1 MSTLVS
7 IKNRINQ
14 LEGGAFQN
22 LCDAYLYCCGYGSG
36 YSLGMKTG
44 TDKTA
49 KGNPDTYFLAADG
62 KYVFVMYT
70 VQQTNFVDKAKE
82 DIDKCLDPQ
91 KTGLAADQVSEI
103 ILCYTYGRLLAG
115 EHQELRKYCA
125 DRNVLLTMIGLDK
138 LGNDICFKY
147 PQIARD
153 NLGIKID
160 SGQIMTMDDFLRNH
174 DANKMSAPLNT
185 PFMFRD
191 KEMQEATAK
200 LNTSDILILS
210 GAAGTGKTRLALKLC
225 NDYAQSN
232 KRVILCVKSNTL
244 EIYDDLVTSIEENK
258 AYIVFIDDANELT
271 GLHFFLESLIHSQ
284 GKTNG
289 IQKIVLTVRDY
300 ARQKVLNSV
309 LEYEKPAIVKI
320 ETLKDEEIKHLVS
333 KAMGITNHLYLD
345 RIAEIAVGNARLAML
360 AAKVAADTNRLDSI
374 RDASELYDH
383 YYGEQIRTVLQGDTG
398 IRSAGLIAFFQAL
411 RLDHLDHL
419 NPVFD
424 LLNITKDQF
433 ADDMR
438 RFHDLELVDMSHDIA
453 VKISDQSFSNYLLKY
468 VFVDKRIIPLHQM
481 IETCFFININEQLTI
496 TACSILNNVFDAGM
510 IRDYLQEQ
518 LNIVWDTL
526 QPDEKRFLPFFKA
539 FHMVRPTEALRI
551 IKDCID
557 AEESHSL
564 DVSTITFDKN
574 GNTAYIDDNIIKILC
589 SYDKHGDLST
599 AVDLLLLYYLKR
611 PDLFNQVYSAFITEL
626 SINSHD
632 HQYGYYTQKTIVDR
646 FCAALDESVSA
657 NLKILFVR
665 VAEWYLKLIYTSAES
680 GRGGSAFIY
689 TIPLI
694 GCTPLFEYRRK
705 IIDYLF
711 DMYKRGEY
719 HAEID
724 GLLMDYNK
732 DRCIKTDKS
741 ILRNEY
747 NLILRFFSSMSSH
760 SLSHCIIAEH
770 IRKIG
775 RKIKCNYGKELS
787 AFFRSREYQI
797 YRMLHFDRKDR
808 IDLDYNSAHSEHRK
822 QIIKK
827 TCNYSLKD
835 YRFLF
840 KLCSQ
845 YIADMDHN
853 ATNLTEGVSIVIDT
867 AFTNNKLYVD
877 VIRTYIEEN
886 TPYSCHSDIILE
898 KLFKVKDPYSIKEMI
913 ISHDF
918 EQKNQWLWDFYTEL
932 PVNHISS
939 EWANDLLSYLAHPQV
954 SVKNGAFRPIK
965 LIKKYEIV
973 DQDFFVKAIETI
985 AAHYE
990 ESPFVFHLYFYFML
1004 SNDSEKI
1011 SWLLTEKTS
1020 LLEDFYLKE
1029 AKCTEH
1035 VDYKG
1040 CLLSSI
1046 IEKDFDF
1053 LTQYLQCIPS
1063 ETNSYKWNQEPWI
1076 KRLSALWKKE
1086 NYLSYFDTIFDY
1098 YFQNQRIIFDSV
1110 FGQLLCGQEQNESII
1125 ERQDLWINN
1134 QIEKHYDDT
1143 KRMRVLFNELSVLEA
1158 ERRRKAL
1165 SYFVSINSD
1174 FDSFQKLPLEPSSW
1188 GVNISSMNSR
1198 IDYLKTLLPL
1208 FSGLKYIDHKMR
1220 IEQEIKIW
1228 ENRIKA
1234 EEISELL
1241 VTI

>member
-1 MSTLVS
+1 MAILTV
-7 IKNRINQ
+7 IKDRINQ
-14 LEGGAFQN
+14 LDGGAFQN
-22 LCDAYLYCCGYGSG
+22 LCDAYLYCRGYGSG

-70 VQQTNFVDKAKE
+70 VQQTDFVDKAKE

-103 ILCYTYGRLLAG
+103 ILCYTYGRLSAG
-115 EHQELRKYCA
+115 EHQGLRTYCS
-125 DRNVLLTMIGLDK
+125 DQNVLLTMIGLDE

-147 PQIARD
+147 PKLARD
-153 NLGIKID
+153 SLGIKID
-160 SGQIMTMDDFLRNH
+160 SGQILSADDFLRNH

-191 KEMQEATAK
+191 KEMQEATEK

-225 NDYAQSN
+225 TDYAQKN
-232 KRVILCVKSNTL
+232 KLEIYCVKSNTL
-244 EIYDDLVTSIEENK
+244 EIYEDLITSIEENK
-258 AYIVFIDDANELT
+258 AYIILIDDANELT
-271 GLHFFLESLIHSQ
+271 GVHFFLESLIHSQ

-309 LEYEKPAIVKI
+309 LESEKPAIVKI

-360 AAKVAADTNRLDSI
+360 AAKVAADANSLDSI

-433 ADDMR
+433 VDDMR

-468 VFVDKRIIPLHQM
+468 VFIDKKIIPLHKM
-481 IETCFFININEQLTI
+481 VETCFFINQQQTI
-496 TACSILNNVFDAGM
+496 TACSILINVFAAGTVQN
-510 IRDYLQEQ
+510 YLHEQ

-539 FHMVRPTEALRI
+539 FHMVRPMETLRI

-557 AEESHSL
+557 AEESHDL
-564 DVSTITFDKN
+564 DVSVITFDKN
-574 GNTAYIDDNIIKILC
+574 MNTAYIDDNIIKILC
-589 SYDKHGDLST
+589 SYDKHEDLSM
-599 AVDLLLLYYLKR
+599 AVDLLLLHYQKR
-611 PDLFNQVYSAFITEL
+611 PDLFKQIYSAFVTEL
-626 SINSHD
+626 SINSHS
-632 HQYGYYTQKTIVDR
+632 HQYGYYTQKIIIDR
-646 FCAALDESVSA
+646 FCIALDESASA

-665 VAEWYLKLIYTSAES
+665 VAEWYLKLIYSSAES
-680 GRGGSAFIY
+680 GRGRSALIY
-689 TIPLI
+689 TIPLM
-694 GCTPLFEYRRK
+694 GCTPLFEYRQK
-705 IIDYLF
+705 ILNCLF
-711 DMYKRGEY
+711 EMYKREEY
-719 HAEID
+719 RAEIE

-732 DRCIKTDKS
+732 DRCIETDIN

-760 SLSHCIIAEH
+760 SLNHCIIAEH
-770 IRKIG
+770 IRNIG
-775 RKIKCNYGKELS
+775 RRIKCTYGKELA
-787 AFFRSREYQI
+787 AFCRSREYQI
-797 YRMLHFDRKDR
+797 YRMLHFDRKNW
-808 IDLDYNSAHSEHRK
+808 IDLDYNSAHFEHRK
-822 QIIKK
+822 LITKK

-835 YRFLF
+835 YQFLF
-840 KLCSQ
+840 KLCGQ

-867 AFTNNKLYVD
+867 AFRNNKLYVD

-886 TPYSCHSDIILE
+886 TPYSYHSDVILE
-898 KLFKVKDPYSIKEMI
+898 KLFKVMDPYSIKEMI

-918 EQKNQWLWDFYTEL
+918 EQQNQWLWDFYAEL
-932 PVNHISS
+932 PVNHISA
-939 EWANDLLSYLAHPQV
+939 EWADDLLSYLAHPQL
-954 SVKNGAFRPIK
+954 SVKNGAFRSIK

-973 DQDFFVKAIETI
+973 DRDFFVKVIETI

-1004 SNDSEKI
+1004 SNDTENV
-1011 SWLLTEKTS
+1011 SWLLTNNLS
-1020 LLEDFYLKE
+1020 LLEDIYLKE
-1029 AKCTEH
+1029 AKCSEH
-1035 VDYKG
+1035 ADYKG
-1040 CLLSSI
+1040 CILSSI
-1046 IEKDFDF
+1046 IEKDCDF
-1053 LTQYLQCIPS
+1053 LAQYLQCIPS
-1063 ETNSYKWNQEPWI
+1063 DTNSYRWNQEPWI
-1076 KRLSALWKKE
+1076 KRLLALWKKE
-1086 NYLSYFDTIFDY
+1086 NYISYFDIIFDY
-1098 YFQNQRIIFDSV
+1098 YLQNQRIVYDSV
-1110 FGQLLCGQEQNESII
+1110 FGQLLCSQEQDISVI
-1125 ERQDLWINN
+1125 ERQELWIKK
-1134 QIEKHYDDT
+1134 QIETHNDDN
-1143 KRMRVLFNELSVLEA
+1143 KRMCVLFDALSVLNA
-1158 ERRRKAL
+1158 ESRRKAL
-1165 SYFVSINSD
+1165 SYFVSLNNDFNS
-1174 FDSFQKLPLEPSSW
+1174 FKKLPLESSSW
-1188 GVNISSMNSR
+1188 DVTFSSMNSR

-1208 FSGLKYIDHKMR
+1208 FSGLKFIDHKMR

-1228 ENRIKA
+1228 ESRIKT

-1241 VTI
+1241 ETI